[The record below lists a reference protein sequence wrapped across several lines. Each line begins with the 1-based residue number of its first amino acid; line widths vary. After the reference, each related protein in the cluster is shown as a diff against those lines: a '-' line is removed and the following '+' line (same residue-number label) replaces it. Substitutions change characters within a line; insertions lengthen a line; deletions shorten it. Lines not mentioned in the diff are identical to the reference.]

1 MDLNNMITYDLRIKF
16 DPLVFALK
24 RKADASLVDKLRT
37 DLASVM
43 TTLGAQTTQLDMMK
57 RMVDGGGGASTG
69 SSDGKSEGTGGGTA
83 ILMEMAAS
91 IGTISTE
98 LKALRE
104 QRASDAAHI
113 EELQRSTGLG
123 GGHDGYSISDQ
134 LTDRISALE
143 ANIASVLKKVSR
155 ELSRNSSAASLTPIT
170 ADVSVDSPVASP
182 PANVSKG
189 YDYGSEI
196 RKLADR
202 LESLVAEVVPVG
214 SLAREALELAK
225 SATKSAEAASLRANN
240 AETAASQAL
249 SSAHSVSGNGLDTA
263 ALAAAAAAASAH
275 NGDKSSVDLSAL
287 SAQISSLHARLEQL
301 SKKQAEDGINAKSLS
316 DAEKASRSNDLSA
329 LRDELMNAMKLQA
342 DQFSTRLSETAAAV
356 RSSAA
361 SNAGSPASSIGSPS
375 HISSPRPT
383 GVSGGATLDSLAS
396 RIDIVTARVAST
408 ETGLAT
414 TAKALVGLKN
424 NVEALATHQVL
435 VGSTDSSNIG
445 TTTSTSIEQGGHG
458 RSISTTN
465 NNTHG
470 ASHRS
475 SSTSSGI
482 AGMDE
487 GQFKQWAEAVTSS
500 IAILSGIDESVQTSG
515 GDVTTQGNTSTSSSI
530 AMTRL
535 LERAASLSASAR
547 PSATQADVKTVH
559 STLEGIEE
567 RLRLLSSTDSK
578 TSSSSSSSSITE
590 LEVKVASIKELKAD
604 RDDIDIKLASI
615 TSSLASLQDRVEG
628 VLLQMAELAKVR
640 LANGGQTG
648 ETGSPTHKDRA
659 ALSGR
664 PLLRDLKCLS
674 CDQPLAHGLPPE
686 AGGQGPRDVMIP
698 HLPISKAWMFS
709 QTGGSALMPQA
720 QGHGLGIGGGHGQGH
735 GQGSMI
741 LNSRS
746 SSPQSLGGGGSAF
759 TMLPNGHVIQRSVT
773 AIGSQ
778 RATSSGGVT
787 LPALI

>member
-1 MDLNNMITYDLRIKF
+1 MMDLNNMITYDLRIKF

-57 RMVDGGGGASTG
+57 RMVDGGGGGASTG
-69 SSDGKSEGTGGGTA
+69 SSDGKTEGNGGGTA

-182 PANVSKG
+182 PANVTKG

-329 LRDELMNAMKLQA
+329 LRDELMNAMKSQA

-361 SNAGSPASSIGSPS
+361 SNAASPASSIGSPS

-445 TTTSTSIEQGGHG
+445 TTTSSIEQGGHG

-470 ASHRS
+470 AGHRS

-500 IAILSGIDESVQTSG
+500 IAILSGIDESVQING
-515 GDVTTQGNTSTSSSI
+515 GDVTTQGSTTSTSSSST
-530 AMTRL
+530 MTRL

-567 RLRLLSSTDSK
+567 RLRLLSSTDTK
-578 TSSSSSSSSITE
+578 TSSSSSSSITE

-720 QGHGLGIGGGHGQGH
+720 QGHGLGIGGGHGH
-735 GQGSMI
+735 GQGSLI

-787 LPALI
+787 LPALT